1 MSLPDHLGELREA
14 VETGR
19 VPRRSIKLEMRANL
33 IGRLQRSDRLFPGIV
48 GYDDTVIPQITN
60 AILSQHDFVLL
71 GLRGQAKTRILR
83 ALTSL
88 LDDELPVVP
97 GCQINDDPLAPL
109 CRAGRTR
116 VAEER
121 PPVIRQTCSN
131 NAS

>member
-1 MSLPDHLGELREA
+1 MSLPASLGELRQA

-19 VPRRSIKLEMRANL
+19 VPRRSVKLEMRDNL
-33 IGRLQRSDRLFPGIV
+33 MRCLQLNDRLFPGIV

-83 ALTSL
+83 GLTSL

-97 GCQINDDPLAPL
+97 GCQINDDPM
-109 CRAGRTR
+109 GRHPKARSWR
-116 VAEER
+116 V
-121 PPVIRQTCSN
+121 
-131 NAS
+131 